1 MADFVHC
8 DGVFVDCEASS
19 RKDVLEFIAKQAV
32 ALGYAKEAEPVVEAF
47 LARED
52 LGATGL
58 QDGFAIPHAKS
69 EAIDKPGVIV
79 VKLASPVEWPSF
91 DSKPVDRIISLLV
104 PEGSAG
110 TTHIKLLSKVA
121 ILLMRQDFRDAIRE
135 TNDPE
140 KICTLVNEGLDN
152 A

>member
-1 MADFVHC
+1 MTDFV
-8 DGVFVDCEASS
+8 DPKGVFVNNDATSK
-19 RKDVLEFIAKQAV
+19 RQVLEFIAHKAV
-32 ALGYAKEAEPVVEAF
+32 ELGYAQDAEPIIKAF
-47 LARED
+47 CARED

-79 VKLASPVEWPSF
+79 VKLAKPVEWESF
-91 DSKPVDRIISLLV
+91 DGKHVDIVISLLV
-104 PEGSAG
+104 PEGAAG

-121 ILLMRQDFRDAIRE
+121 ILLMREDFRDAVRNAKDAAHIAE
-135 TNDPE
+135 
-140 KICTLVNEGLDN
+140 LVNEGLDK